1 MHETSKVGLS
11 PLSKL
16 KLLIIKGGIGIIGN
30 IKTRNISFGSMKSH
44 DGSMED
50 LFIIESDVLQFLL
63 DCSTC
68 IQLFWVFVAACVMVI
83 HNLFWNYIHLYFI
96 IIELDLTALD
106 NGCSNVIA
114 HAYVTLLVICPNPLD
129 AWI

>member
-1 MHETSKVGLS
+1 
-11 PLSKL
+11 
-16 KLLIIKGGIGIIGN
+16 
-30 IKTRNISFGSMKSH
+30 
-44 DGSMED
+44 
-50 LFIIESDVLQFLL
+50 
-63 DCSTC
+63 
-68 IQLFWVFVAACVMVI
+68 VFVAACVMVI

-129 AWI
+129 AWIWFGNIHNKCSWFEWME